1 MTEDRSWWERRRVL
15 ITGIGGFVGSHLGK
29 YLASR
34 GADVFGFVRV
44 VDSGE
49 VTQHAT
55 DRHIESFAQTLT
67 GDLLDPASLL
77 AAIDESQPDAIFH
90 LAAQSFVPYSLERPS
105 ETYAVNLTGTMNLLE
120 AVRVRGISPT
130 VVFAGSSEEYGLV
143 FATQSQYESYVKRNG
158 PIIAEP
164 VSMPELPVKETN
176 PLRPMSPYAVAK
188 VAADYMMRNYTLSW
202 GIPTVVSRAFNTE
215 GADRGGVLVTS
226 TIARQVAQAVRSDG
240 SGKIVIGNV
249 NPFRDWSHVNDVVR
263 GFGLLA
269 EKGAPAGVYNQG
281 SQRTNSVLS
290 YILLALRE
298 VGATTHRIESFR
310 NGKVVEDP
318 LAPDREPAWGTA
330 FEKSKVD
337 SLMLN
342 DGLSFELE
350 DEGIWAHTD
359 IGKIAIH
366 FDADKFRPSELPI
379 LLADT
384 SKIRRLGF
392 KVEHSLSDIVREQ
405 VGHYVNAF
413 SQPGRPTQ

>member
-1 MTEDRSWWERRRVL
+1 LPEDRRSWESKRVL

-34 GADVFGFVRV
+34 GAEVFGLVRRG
-44 VDSGE
+44 DSGAL
-49 VTQHAT
+49 TQHAT
-55 DRHIESFAQTLT
+55 DRNIENFAHLIT
-67 GDLLDPASLL
+67 GDLLDSPSLIR
-77 AAIDESQPDAIFH
+77 AIDESQPDVIYH
-90 LAAQSFVPYSLERPS
+90 LAAQSFVPYSLQRPS

-120 AVRVRGISPT
+120 AVRTRGIFPT

-143 FATQSQYESYVKRNG
+143 FATRSQYESYVTRHG

-188 VAADYMMRNYTLSW
+188 LQADYMMRNYTLCW

-226 TIARQVAQAVRSDG
+226 TIARQVARAVGSDG
-240 SGKIVIGNV
+240 SGKIAIGNV

-263 GFGLLA
+263 GFALLA
-269 EKGAPAGVYNQG
+269 ERGAPAGVYNQG

-290 YILLALRE
+290 YLLLALQEAGSR
-298 VGATTHRIESFR
+298 THRIESFKNR
-310 NGKVVEDP
+310 KVVEDP
-318 LAPDREPAWGTA
+318 LTLDREPVWGTM

-337 SLMLN
+337 SLMLKQE
-342 DGLSFELE
+342 LSFELE

-359 IGKIAIH
+359 TGKIAIH
-366 FDADKFRPSELPI
+366 FDADRFRPSELPI

-384 SKIRRLGF
+384 SKIRELGF

-405 VGHYVNAF
+405 VEHYMNTD
-413 SQPGRPTQ
+413 SHQGRPAQ

>member
-1 MTEDRSWWERRRVL
+1 MTERGRSWESKRVL
-15 ITGIGGFVGSHLGK
+15 ITGIGGFVGSHLGR

-34 GADVFGFVRV
+34 GAEVFGLVRRGAGGNV
-44 VDSGE
+44 A
-49 VTQHAT
+49 QHAA
-55 DRHIESFAQTLT
+55 DRNIEGFAHLLT
-67 GDLLDPASLL
+67 GDILDTSSLL
-77 AAIDESQPDAIFH
+77 GAIDESQPDVIFH
-90 LAAQSFVPYSLERPS
+90 LAAQSFVPYSLQRPS

-120 AVRVRGISPT
+120 AVRTRGVFPT

-143 FATQSQYESYVKRNG
+143 FASRSQYESYVTRHG
-158 PIIAEP
+158 AMFAEP
-164 VSMPELPVKETN
+164 DSIPELPVKETN

-188 VAADYMMRNYTLSW
+188 IQADYMMRNYTLCW
-202 GIPTVVSRAFNTE
+202 GIPTIVSRAFNTE

-226 TIARQVAQAVRSDG
+226 TIARQVAQAVGG
-240 SGKIVIGNV
+240 SGRRKIVIGNV
-249 NPFRDWSHVNDVVR
+249 NPFRDWSHVNDVVK

-290 YILLALRE
+290 YLLLALQA
-298 VGATTHRIESFR
+298 VGARAYRIESFR

-318 LAPDREPAWGTA
+318 LAIDREPVWGTA

-342 DGLSFELE
+342 GELSFELE

-359 IGKIAIH
+359 TGKVAIH
-366 FDADKFRPSELPI
+366 FDADRFRPSELPI
-379 LLADT
+379 LMADT
-384 SKIRRLGF
+384 SKIRQLGF

-405 VGHYVNAF
+405 VQHHITAD
-413 SQPGRPTQ
+413 SHLGRPVQ

>member
-1 MTEDRSWWERRRVL
+1 V
-15 ITGIGGFVGSHLGK
+15 
-29 YLASR
+29 
-34 GADVFGFVRV
+34 
-44 VDSGE
+44 
-49 VTQHAT
+49 
-55 DRHIESFAQTLT
+55 
-67 GDLLDPASLL
+67 
-77 AAIDESQPDAIFH
+77 IFH
-90 LAAQSFVPYSLERPS
+90 LAAQSFVPYSLQRPS

-120 AVRVRGISPT
+120 AVRLRGIFPT

-143 FATQSQYESYVKRNG
+143 FATQSQYESYVARHG

-188 VAADYMMRNYTLSW
+188 LQADYMMRNYTLCW

-226 TIARQVAQAVRSDG
+226 TIARQVAQAVRGDWS
-240 SGKIVIGNV
+240 SNIVIGNV
-249 NPFRDWSHVNDVVR
+249 NPFRDWSHINDVVR

-290 YILLALRE
+290 YLLLALQE
-298 VGATTHRIESFR
+298 VGARAHRIESFR

-318 LAPDREPAWGTA
+318 LAFDREPVWGTV
-330 FEKSKVD
+330 FEKSRVD

-342 DGLSFELE
+342 GELSFELE
-350 DEGIWAHTD
+350 DEGIWVHTD
-359 IGKIAIH
+359 AGKIAIH
-366 FDADKFRPSELPI
+366 FDADRFRPSELPI

-384 SKIRRLGF
+384 SKIRQLGF

-405 VGHYVNAF
+405 VEYYVAADTR
-413 SQPGRPTQ
+413 QGRPAQ